1 MGPGIAI
8 VPEEGK
14 VYAPEN
20 GRVSMLFDT
29 LHAIGFATEKG
40 AELLI
45 HVGMNTVKL
54 EGKFFTAHTETGAQ
68 VKKGD
73 LLLEFDMEKIKDAG
87 YDLTTPVIVTNG
99 DELGEILPEG
109 PGKVEPGSKILGIR

>member
-1 MGPGIAI
+1 M
-8 VPEEGK
+8 
-14 VYAPEN
+14 YAPEN

-45 HVGMNTVKL
+45 HVGMDTVKL

-73 LLLEFDMEKIKDAG
+73 LLLEFDMDKIEDAG
-87 YDLTTPVIVTNG
+87 YDLTTPVLVTNG

-109 PGKVEPGSKILGIR
+109 SGKVEPGRKILGIR